1 MTGSA
6 SERTAGVIADTGP
19 LQYLVLI
26 GEIDLLPGVFDT
38 VSVSA
43 AVRIEMLHP
52 AAPAVVRTWAENL
65 PQWLTVVP
73 EPAESST
80 ARGHHTRRNLGERAV
95 IALARE
101 SGAALILMDDRAGVA
116 AARAQGL
123 SVIGTLGVL
132 VRAARRDMID
142 LEDAFARLT
151 ASNFRYPAEL
161 LANLLAEDR
170 NRRGQP

>member
-6 SERTAGVIADTGP
+6 SERVAGVVADTGP

-26 GEIDLLPGVFDT
+26 GEIDLLPRLFGT
-38 VSVSA
+38 VSVPA
-43 AVRIEMLHP
+43 AVRAEMLHP
-52 AAPAVVRTWAENL
+52 AAPAAVRTWAENP

-73 EPAESST
+73 EPAEDGADR
-80 ARGHHTRRNLGERAV
+80 ARRSRRNLGERAV

-101 SGAALILMDDRAGVA
+101 SGAALTLMDDRAGVA

-123 SVIGTLGVL
+123 HVIGTLGVL

-142 LEDAFARLT
+142 LEDAFARLK

-161 LANLLAEDR
+161 LASLLAEDR